1 MRFPSCHGDWKRYKR
16 IKQEH
21 CLWNMVLFSFTVGF
35 TQAIHAIRFYHNSQR
50 HSVWC
55 NFQWKLCRK
64 TLLYTSLMLIG
75 KSWGKKN
82 EFLLN
87 HEFIFCYHT
96 SCAFATLRFGMLVD
110 KKHPQRATLQLVGN
124 FFFLESEGCWSW
136 KSYFFLNH
144 SKNLLI
150 WQRVASCNSLTC
162 P

>member
-1 MRFPSCHGDWKRYKR
+1 MRFPSCHGDRKRHKR

-82 EFLLN
+82 EFPL
-87 HEFIFCYHT
+87 HHKFVFCYHT
-96 SCAFATLRFGMLVD
+96 SCAFVTLRLGMLGD
-110 KKHPQRATLQLVGN
+110 KKHPQGRRLRFVGKS
-124 FFFLESEGCWSW
+124 FFLRICRKFKLKNMYFC
-136 KSYFFLNH
+136 KSL
-144 SKNLLI
+144 
-150 WQRVASCNSLTC
+150 Q
-162 P
+162 